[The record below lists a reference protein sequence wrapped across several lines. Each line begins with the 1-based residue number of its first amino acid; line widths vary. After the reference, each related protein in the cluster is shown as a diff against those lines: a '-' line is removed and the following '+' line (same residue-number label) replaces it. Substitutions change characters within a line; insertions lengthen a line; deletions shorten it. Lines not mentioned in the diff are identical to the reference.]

1 MKTIN
6 QFIIEKFKISSK
18 NIVPKY
24 NYHPKDWAELK
35 DIIIKLIKERGY
47 DADLN
52 DIDVS
57 KITNM
62 NALFN
67 YNKDTIKFNG
77 DISEWDVSSV
87 ENMHGMFFASKFNGD
102 ISKWNV
108 SNVKNMKMMF
118 CQSDFNRKED
128 LENWNVNNVESMKN
142 IFFHCP
148 LEKNPPSWYKND

>member
-1 MKTIN
+1 MKQIN
-6 QFIIEKFKISSK
+6 RYITEKFKINSK
-18 NIVPKY
+18 TVANKVEY
-24 NYHPKDWAELK
+24 TYYPKDWTELK

-77 DISEWDVSSV
+77 DISEWNVSNVKVMNS
-87 ENMHGMFFASKFNGD
+87 MFFTSEFNGD
-102 ISKWNV
+102 ISKWDV
-108 SNVKNMKMMF
+108 SNVFNMTRMF
-118 CQSDFNRKED
+118 EYSKFN
-128 LENWNVNNVESMKN
+128 
-142 IFFHCP
+142 
-148 LEKNPPSWYKND
+148 